1 MTLVVEMT
9 LQRENSKIG
18 LHWMH
23 GVKKL
28 NFMRPDPVMPSHL
41 RSPSRPFLKCQIAKR
56 YTQAQI
62 QISVTAGVRGGI
74 SGAWP
79 DAEDEQQES
88 EAEECE
94 AEYRGAAKG
103 SADDRLL
110 PGGLGRRVC

>member
-9 LQRENSKIG
+9 LQRENSKVG

-41 RSPSRPFLKCQIAKR
+41 RSPSRPFLRCQIAKR

-62 QISVTAGVRGGI
+62 QISVTAGVRVVHQVLGLMQRM
-74 SGAWP
+74 S
-79 DAEDEQQES
+79 S
-88 EAEECE
+88 
-94 AEYRGAAKG
+94 RKVRLRNAK
-103 SADDRLL
+103 
-110 PGGLGRRVC
+110 